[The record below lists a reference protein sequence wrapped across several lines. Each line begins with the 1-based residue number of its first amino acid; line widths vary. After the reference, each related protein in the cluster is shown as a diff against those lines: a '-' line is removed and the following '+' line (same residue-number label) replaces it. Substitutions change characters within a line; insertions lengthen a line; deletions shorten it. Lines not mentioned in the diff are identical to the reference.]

1 MKYVKL
7 IPTILLAFLF
17 LFGGINFFFEFV
29 PTPPMSGNQ
38 AVFFNLMVP
47 TGFMRIVKILEI
59 VGAVLLLIPSKRAL
73 SLLILSPIAL
83 NIFLLELFILGGL
96 GAGPLLI
103 ILIGIIAYQE
113 FDKFKALL

>member
-1 MKYVKL
+1 MKL

-83 NIFLLELFILGGL
+83 NIFLLELFVLGGL